1 MACWTC
7 SDSSYANCE
16 ANGANHYCQDEQF
29 HCALEEEKHRGNVVR
44 VEMGCKQDLACRRGW
59 LQNSNGVNL
68 GGVDIAGYNSATRDV
83 RRIGTFGNTNQQNN
97 QCHHA
102 STTQV
107 TSVCRQCCKS
117 AGCSDAFKDGSTT
130 DFDATGDHE
139 SENLV
144 IHHSVPSIFYPREI
158 LFSEKPL
165 NRKYMS

>member
-1 MACWTC
+1 MGTVNGMACWTC

-68 GGVDIAGYNSATRDV
+68 GGVDIAGYDSATRDV

-102 STTQV
+102 
-107 TSVCRQCCKS
+107 
-117 AGCSDAFKDGSTT
+117 FKDGSTT
-130 DFDATGDHE
+130 DFDATGDREFGHLI
-139 SENLV
+139 EN
-144 IHHSVPSIFYPREI
+144 
-158 LFSEKPL
+158 
-165 NRKYMS
+165 